1 LSIYLL
7 LALGSAVL
15 AVILTPLVAR
25 GSWRLGLVDAP
36 GGRKVH
42 AESVPRLGGV
52 AIVAA
57 SMLGMI
63 LAAALA
69 PGRPAPEIWTALRP
83 LLLAG
88 GLIFLVGALD
98 DIWGL
103 GPAPKLAV
111 ELVAALIVMI
121 SGLLIQR
128 VTVLGVSWDLGWLA
142 WPITVV
148 WLVGLTNAFNLIDG
162 IDGLVAGIT
171 VIAGSACGAILV
183 VRGHPA
189 EAALLAAVVGA
200 ALGFLVYN
208 FTPASIFLGDC
219 GSLLIGFILAAT
231 AIAGWQKGA
240 TALAAG
246 VPLLIFALP
255 IADSAGALIRRGFK
269 RSAAGPV
276 SIASVLRQLA
286 EPDRQHIHHRL
297 MALGWSTR
305 RTVLILY
312 AVTGVLSMLALATAR
327 VDPP

>member
-1 LSIYLL
+1 MSIYLL

-15 AVILTPLVAR
+15 AVVLTPLVAR
-25 GSWRLGLVDAP
+25 ASLLLGLVDAP

-52 AIVAA
+52 AIVVA
-57 SMLGMI
+57 SILGMI
-63 LAAALA
+63 LALAIA
-69 PGRPAPEIWTALRP
+69 PGRLAPDIWTTLRP

-88 GLIFLVGALD
+88 GLIFLVGILD
-98 DIWGL
+98 DIRGL
-103 GPAPKLAV
+103 GPAPKLAI
-111 ELVAALIVMI
+111 ELVAALIVMT

-128 VTVLGVSWDLGWLA
+128 VTLLGVSWDLGWLA
-142 WPITVV
+142 WPVTIV
-148 WLVGLTNAFNLIDG
+148 WLVGMTNAFNLLDG
-162 IDGLVAGIT
+162 IDGLAAGIA
-171 VIAGSACGAILV
+171 VIAGGACGAILI

-189 EAALLAAVVGA
+189 EAMLLAAVVGA
-200 ALGFLVYN
+200 ALGFLVFN
-208 FTPASIFLGDC
+208 FSPASIFLGDC
-219 GSLLIGFILAAT
+219 GSLLFGFILAAT

-255 IADSAGALIRRGFK
+255 IADSAGTLIRRGFARPEGK
-269 RSAAGPV
+269 PV
-276 SIASVLRQLA
+276 SIGSVLRQLA

-297 MALGWSTR
+297 VGLGWSTR

-327 VDPP
+327 VNTP